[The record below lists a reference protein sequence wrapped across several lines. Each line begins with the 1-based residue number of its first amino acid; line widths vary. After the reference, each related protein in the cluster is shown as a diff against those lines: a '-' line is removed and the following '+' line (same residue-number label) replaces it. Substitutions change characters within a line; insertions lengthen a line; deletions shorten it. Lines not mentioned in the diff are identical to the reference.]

1 MPLSLSHQKKRPAL
15 VKRRSLFL
23 MALLLLY
30 HYLRYPHECRVN
42 IRRTG
47 G

>member
-1 MPLSLSHQKKRPAL
+1 MPLSLSHQKKRPAI
-15 VKRRSLFL
+15 VKRRPLFL
-23 MALLLLY
+23 MALLLLCR
-30 HYLRYPHECRVN
+30 YLRYPHECIVN